1 MVGYIFIYNGEFIKR
16 SIKGGKKMNRKIS
29 LVGIISAIA
38 FLAVLVLV
46 PMRAEAATTKTFTD
60 GKTVALKKEGTVYY
74 KYVLNDDAL
83 VEINYAYNNA
93 GRVGVAIYSDKN
105 MSKFVAS
112 FYPSD
117 VSGKQFYALQ
127 KGTYYINMY
136 EGSQYWSGTP
146 TAKVKIA
153 STPASSIN
161 KDNYCRKK
169 AQTITA
175 KKWVKVVQS
184 PNYDYD
190 RYYLIKLTKTQKINI
205 DVPAGDT
212 YDFRIYEGKTLN
224 SVSLS
229 RGKQTITSENKYA
242 AGTYILVISSGS
254 FNTYRTGYFYQFKWY

>member
-1 MVGYIFIYNGEFIKR
+1 
-16 SIKGGKKMNRKIS
+16 MNRKIS

-46 PMRAEAATTKTFTD
+46 PMRAEAATIKTFTD
-60 GKTVALKKEGTVYY
+60 GKTVALKKSGAVTY
-74 KYVLNDDAL
+74 KYVLDDDAL
-83 VEINYAYNNA
+83 VEINYAYNNS
-93 GRVGVAIYSDKN
+93 GRTYIGVYTDKN
-105 MSKFVAS
+105 LSKYVAS
-112 FYPSD
+112 IYPSTA
-117 VSGKQFYALQ
+117 SGKQFYALQ
-127 KGTYYINMY
+127 KGTYYLDMY
-136 EGSQYWSGTP
+136 EGGQYWSGTP
-146 TAKVKIA
+146 TAKVKIT

-184 PNYDYD
+184 PNYEYD

-205 DVPAGDT
+205 DVPAGST
-212 YDFRIYEGKTLN
+212 YNFYIYEGKTLN

-242 AGTYILVISSGS
+242 AGTYILVIRAGS
-254 FNTYRTGYFYQFKWY
+254 FNTYRLGDFYQFKWY